1 MLTIKAPNS
10 RILPVLTTWVAET
23 LCGPSSPAPASRRT
37 PSQAPALGTDTPTRP
52 RAGGRVIRS
61 SPLCRVQE
69 VPSAVPVVSPAGRL
83 LPRPPPGPG
92 GRVLAARMGGPARCH
107 RCRPA
112 SGGEG
117 RGSRRPPAP
126 VPALSNEESHRRARG
141 ARGPARGG
149 RVGQPPGV
157 AALLALL
164 PLVPTPDKSTFYFPE
179 EDPRTAAE
187 EGPGQPLSF
196 RPPSCRAGGAG
207 GRGGSPG
214 APEGG
219 PRLCPETD
227 SGSGSTGGAAPGPE
241 RLSTPGRGEH
251 LALYKGSFTYKYRF
265 LQN

>member
-23 LCGPSSPAPASRRT
+23 PCGPSSPAPASRRT

-52 RAGGRVIRS
+52 RAGGRVTRS

-69 VPSAVPVVSPAGRL
+69 VPSAVPVVLPAGRL

-112 SGGEG
+112 TGGEG

-157 AALLALL
+157 AALLALRASC
-164 PLVPTPDKSTFYFPE
+164 PSFP
-179 EDPRTAAE
+179 PRTRAPSISLKKIPELRLRRVPGNLCPSGRPAAE
-187 EGPGQPLSF
+187 
-196 RPPSCRAGGAG
+196 RAGRAG
-207 GRGGSPG
+207 
-214 APEGG
+214 
-219 PRLCPETD
+219 T
-227 SGSGSTGGAAPGPE
+227 GAAPEHQREAPASVLRRTRGPE
-241 RLSTPGRGEH
+241 APAGRPRARSASRRRG
-251 LALYKGSFTYKYRF
+251 AANT
-265 LQN
+265 